1 MISQESLN
9 QLFLDAR
16 SHNAWLNK
24 PVSQDILRQVFD
36 LAKMAPTSA
45 NCFPM
50 RLVFVESQAAKEK
63 LKPCLAPGNVDKTMS
78 APVTAIVAYDL
89 EFYEHLP
96 RLFPHTDA
104 KAWFVGNDAFI
115 KSTAE
120 FNGALQAAYL
130 IMAARACGLDCG
142 PMTGFD
148 SNAVDQAFFK
158 GTTYRSNMLC
168 NLGYGDKSALFPR
181 SPRFDFDDV
190 CKII

>member
-9 QLFLDAR
+9 TLFLEAR
-16 SHNAWLNK
+16 THNAWQNK
-24 PVSQDILRQVFD
+24 PISNELLHQVFD

-45 NCFPM
+45 NCSPM
-50 RLVFVESQAAKEK
+50 RVIFIRSQEAKEK
-63 LKPCLAPGNVDKTMS
+63 LRPCLAAGNVDKTMA

-89 EFYEHLP
+89 EFYEYMP

-104 KAWFVGNDAFI
+104 RSWFAGNEPFI

-148 SNAVDQAFFK
+148 KQAVDAAFFA
-158 GTTYRSNMLC
+158 GTTFKSDMLC
-168 NLGYGDKSALFPR
+168 NLGYGDAAGLHPR
-181 SPRFDFDDV
+181 SPRFDFDEV
-190 CKII
+190 CQVL